1 MQSNICI
8 VAIIVSSRFN
18 FLSFTKAN
26 AKINIC
32 KKGENMN
39 DRFYASWEVS
49 FMKKKMSLYFVLL
62 VFIAFLSLY
71 RLDAYIMKPGSAYD
85 VSEFVTVTE
94 GDTDD
99 EGSMSLMTVAM
110 QQATPISYLWA
121 KTQKYQK
128 LMDITQVRNPLEDDE
143 EYNVRQS
150 KLMSDSQF
158 NAKYVAFNKAGL
170 DVTVQFEGV
179 FILNILD
186 GGASDGILN
195 AGDEIIEVDGQKID
209 SQAMLVDLLKNKEI
223 DDEVKI
229 KFVRNEKSYEETLT
243 LKEIPRNEEKRAGL
257 GITYAESKTIKTEPE
272 VIMKTENIGG
282 PSAGLMFTLEIL
294 NQLLPEDLTKGYKIA
309 GTGEM
314 NLDGTVGRIGGIDYK
329 VIAAD
334 RDGMEIFFA
343 PDDSISPELKAKY
356 PEMESN
362 YATAVKTAE
371 DIGTNMKI
379 VPVKTI
385 DDAIN
390 YLEQLDPK

>member
-1 MQSNICI
+1 
-8 VAIIVSSRFN
+8 
-18 FLSFTKAN
+18 
-26 AKINIC
+26 
-32 KKGENMN
+32 
-39 DRFYASWEVS
+39 
-49 FMKKKMSLYFVLL
+49 MKKKMSLYFILL

-85 VSEFVTVTE
+85 VSEFVTVAE

-110 QQATPISYLWA
+110 QQATPISYIWA

-150 KLMSDSQF
+150 KLMTDSQF

-170 DVTVQFEGV
+170 DVIVQFEGV

-186 GGASDGILN
+186 GGASDGILK
-195 AGDEIIEVDGQKID
+195 AGDEIIEVEGQKID

-229 KFVRNEKSYEETLT
+229 KFIRNEKSYEETLT
-243 LKEIPRNEEKRAGL
+243 LKEIPGNEEKRAGL

-272 VIMKTENIGG
+272 VTMKTENIGG

-343 PDDSISPELKAKY
+343 PDDDISPELKAKY

-362 YATAVKTAE
+362 YATAVKIAK

-379 VPVKTI
+379 VPVKTV

-390 YLEQLDPK
+390 YLEQLEEK